1 MLLLNN
7 NLNVYSQPEV
17 TVKQVIVT
25 LGIYSLENPE
35 WENVLVAP
43 STNTE
48 NGLLLTVQEES
59 WETDNILKYVAETKT
74 CLYG

>member
-59 WETDNILKYVAETKT
+59 
-74 CLYG
+74 